1 MTHIAQSHTYTDAAR
16 RSRSRRNGLMGQD
29 GTPQGVMCSIAILFA
44 GSLSERGKIH
54 QSCESQL
61 GALLLSL

>member
-1 MTHIAQSHTYTDAAR
+1 MTHFVQSHTYTDAAR
-16 RSRSRRNGLMGQD
+16 RSRPRRKGLMGQN

-44 GSLSERGKIH
+44 GSLSESRKIYK
-54 QSCESQL
+54 SCESQL